1 MTKRTSLVALLAV
14 CSALLAP
21 FAQAQSD
28 TIPVQGLIVQ
38 LKADA
43 TSARDLTQA
52 ADSEELRQRNREQL
66 RQRNRERIT
75 AVARDA
81 GLGLQRH
88 GEINT
93 QHHLMR
99 LEAPLYGVALEA
111 VMRRLA
117 QHPDV
122 LSVEP
127 DVRFKR
133 RAVPN
138 DTSYGTQW
146 HLQSSSLFP
155 SALNA
160 TTAWDTTTGNPAVV
174 VAVMDTG
181 ARYTHP
187 DLAGRLLPGYDM
199 ISEVEYANDGSGRDA
214 DASDP
219 GDWVSAS
226 DIQRNRALF
235 SGCSVEDSSWHGT
248 FIAGQVAAA
257 TNNALGVAGLNW
269 NGRVLPMRISG
280 KCGAL
285 LSDILDGMRWAAG
298 LQVVGLP
305 INPNPARII
314 NLSFGGSSACT
325 ASYQSVIDEVTAAG
339 SLVVVAAG
347 NESGP
352 LTRPADCRNV
362 LAVGAVQQNGLKASY
377 SNVGAAMG
385 IMAPGGSG
393 AAGLFS
399 TDNTGTQSPVSDSYG
414 TKVGTSFSAP
424 LAAGVA
430 ALMLAVNPALTPAQL
445 TAFMRETARPHVG
458 VAGFPTCV
466 SSGSG
471 VCNCTAATCGPGLLD
486 AEKAVQRAL
495 ASVAVTPTPTPMPT
509 PTPVPTPVPT
519 PTPVPSPTPAPT
531 PAPSSDGGGGGSSG
545 LLWGGLLWLLAA
557 ASLRHSRKQP

>member
-1 MTKRTSLVALLAV
+1 MTKRTPFVALLAV
-14 CSALLAP
+14 WSALLAP
-21 FAQAQSD
+21 VVPAHAQSD
-28 TIPVQGLIVQ
+28 TTPVQGLIVQ
-38 LKADA
+38 LKADPA
-43 TSARDLTQA
+43 SARDLTQA
-52 ADSEELRQRNREQL
+52 AHSKPLDREQL
-66 RQRNRERIT
+66 LQRNRERIT

-81 GLGLQRH
+81 GLRLQRH
-88 GEINT
+88 GEINA

-99 LEAPLYGVALEA
+99 LDAPLQGVALDA
-111 VMRRLA
+111 AISRLA
-117 QHPDV
+117 QNPDV

-133 RAVPN
+133 MAVPN

-146 HLQSSSLFP
+146 HLQRSGLFP

-181 ARYTHP
+181 ARYSHP

-199 ISEVEYANDGSGRDA
+199 ISEVEYANDGNGRDA

-219 GDWVSAS
+219 GDWVSSS

-235 SGCSVEDSSWHGT
+235 TGCAVEDSSWHGT
-248 FIAGQVAAA
+248 FIAGQIAAA

-269 NGRVLPMRISG
+269 NGRILPLRVSG

-298 LQVVGLP
+298 LPVVGLP
-305 INPNPARII
+305 ANPNPARII

-339 SLVVVAAG
+339 VLVVVAGG

-362 LAVGAVQQNGLKASY
+362 LAVGAVQQNGLKTSY

-393 AAGLFS
+393 ATALFS

-414 TKVGTSFSAP
+414 TKSGTSFSAP

-430 ALMLAVNPALTPAQL
+430 ALMLAVNPALAPAQL
-445 TAFMRETARPHVG
+445 IAFLRETARPHVG
-458 VAGFPTCV
+458 VAGFPSCV
-466 SSGSG
+466 STGSS
-471 VCNCTAATCGPGLLD
+471 VCNCTTATCGPGLLD

-495 ASVAVTPTPTPMPT
+495 ASAVVTPTPTPT
-509 PTPVPTPVPT
+509 PTPIPPPT
-519 PTPVPSPTPAPT
+519 PTPAPT
-531 PAPSSDGGGGGSSG
+531 TAPAPVPTPAPSGDGGGGSAG
-545 LLWGGLLWLLAA
+545 LLWGSLLWLLAA
-557 ASLRHSRKQP
+557 VSLRQSRKPA